1 MVKSSASRAA
11 LLAVVSLL
19 LLFAVAPAAGD
30 APIISTFSIVG
41 FDPADGDLGVAVQSR
56 FFAVGSV
63 APWAEAEVGAIAT
76 QAAGNTTFGPS
87 GLRLLRKGRSAE
99 AVLRKLLAE
108 DEGRDHRQVGIVDA
122 KGGVANFTGKDCM
135 AWAGGVKGKN
145 YTAQGNI
152 LVSGATVAAMGK
164 AFEHAEGELSEKL
177 MAALEA
183 GQAAGG
189 DSRGQQSAAILVVRK
204 GAGYGGFNDRYGDLR
219 GDDSPR
225 PIAEL
230 RRLLSIK
237 MVENLIYRGYDF
249 VEKGSFDVAIETG
262 RKAVALSRDD
272 KGNPHYHLACYLSRA
287 GRRDEALK
295 ELALALKKAPPLR
308 KQAATD
314 TDLKPLHGDP
324 RFEAMVRP

>member
-1 MVKSSASRAA
+1 MSSAARAA
-11 LLAVVSLL
+11 FLAGLCLL
-19 LLFAVAPAAGD
+19 LLFTGAPAAGD
-30 APIISTFSIVG
+30 APVISTFSIVG
-41 FDPADGDLGVAVQSR
+41 FDPANGDLGVAVQSR

-63 APWAEAEVGAIAT
+63 VPWAEAEVGAIAT
-76 QAAGNTTFGPS
+76 QAAGNTTFGPA
-87 GLRLLRKGRSAE
+87 GLRLLSKGRSAE
-99 AVLRKLLAE
+99 AVLAKLLAG
-108 DEGRDHRQVGIVDA
+108 DEGREHRQVGIVDA
-122 KGGVANFTGKDCM
+122 NGRVANFTGKECM
-135 AWAGGVKGKN
+135 AWAGAVKGKH

-164 AFEHAEGELSEKL
+164 AFENAGGELSEKL

-189 DSRGQQSAAILVVRK
+189 DSRGQQSAALLVVRK
-204 GAGYGGFNDRYGDLR
+204 AAGYAGFNDRYVDLR
-219 GDDSPR
+219 VDDSPR

-237 MVENLIYRGYDF
+237 QVENLIYRGYAL
-249 VEKGSFDVAIETG
+249 VEKGSFDEAVETG

-295 ELALALKKAPPLR
+295 ELALALKKAPALR

-314 TDLKPLHGDP
+314 TDLKPLHGNP
-324 RFEAMVRP
+324 RFEAMVRR